1 LRRLKIAL
9 LAIGVGALWS
19 GTALLATAQDSGFWR
34 GKTVTIVV
42 PTGPHS
48 GYDAYARLISRHIG
62 KHLPGRPNVAV
73 QNMPGASG
81 MTAANFIAS
90 NAPKDGSVF
99 ALFDRAV
106 ATAPLLHAESSKAM
120 FDPLRLNWLG
130 SLTHDTAMGVLSA
143 RAPAQSLEEARKTEL
158 LFGAAGPES
167 DAAIYARLL
176 NALLGT
182 KIKVISTFKTQP
194 EIFLAMER
202 GELHGLFVPA
212 YSGNARSYVEDQVAK
227 GQMKLL
233 IQMTLQKDHKL
244 ADVPAV
250 LDYVNKD
257 DDRQL
262 VELLLA
268 RLWFGRPLVAPPDL
282 PPERLAD
289 LRSAFSNVT
298 RDPELLADAKQ
309 SRLPMRPMV
318 ADDADDFVRRLYQS
332 PHDIVQR
339 ARRMV
344 AAP

>member
-1 LRRLKIAL
+1 MSV
-9 LAIGVGALWS
+9 GVLWL
-19 GTALLATAQDSGFWR
+19 GTALFAAAQDGEFWR
-34 GKTVTIVV
+34 GKTITIVV

-48 GYDAYARLISRHIG
+48 GYDAYARLVSRHIG
-62 KHLPGRPNVAV
+62 KHIPGRPSVAV
-73 QNMPGASG
+73 QNMPGAGG
-81 MTAANFIAS
+81 MTAANFIAGA
-90 NAPKDGSVF
+90 APKDGTVF
-99 ALFDRAV
+99 AMLERAV
-106 ATAPLLHAESSKAM
+106 AAAPLLHAENSKAS

-130 SLTHDTAMGVLSA
+130 SLTHDTAMGVLST

-158 LFGAAGPES
+158 VFGAAGAES

-182 KIKVISTFKTQP
+182 RIKVISTFKTQP

-233 IQMTLQKDHKL
+233 IQMTLQKEHKL
-244 ADVPAV
+244 PDVPGV
-250 LDYVNKD
+250 LDYVSKD
-257 DDRQL
+257 NDRQL

-282 PPERLAD
+282 PPERIAD
-289 LRSAFSNVT
+289 LRNAFNNMM

-309 SRLPMRPMV
+309 SRLPMRPML
-318 ADDADDFVRRLYQS
+318 ADDAEDFVRRLYQS
-332 PHDIVQR
+332 PHNIVQR